1 MSNYAHATI
10 LGHLGR
16 DVETKFIPS
25 GKALHEFSV
34 AVTDGSG
41 DKKITSW
48 YAVKVWG
55 DMIDWKLEQLK
66 KGALVMVAGRL
77 TIETWEGKDGTK
89 GTKTVITADPFS
101 GINVFGKRDEAAD
114 GGIVSRP
121 RSAPVAAK
129 AGQPDITDDDLPF

>member
-1 MSNYAHATI
+1 MPNYAQATI

-41 DKKITSW
+41 EKKVTSW
-48 YAVKVWG
+48 YGVKVWG
-55 DMIDWKLEQLK
+55 DLIQWKLDELK

-77 TIETWEGKDGTK
+77 AIETWEGKDGAK
-89 GTKTVITADPFS
+89 GSKVVITADPFS
-101 GINVFGKRDEAAD
+101 GVNVFGKRDESGD
-114 GGIVSRP
+114 GIVSRP
-121 RSAPVAAK
+121 RSSAPATPAQ
-129 AGQPDITDDDLPF
+129 ATIEDGDIPF